1 MKQEAERSSAAA
13 DTFSVFSRA
22 EAAVA
27 EALALTFFPRQN
39 PIGISGIEAQVPRY
53 LDNYLLQFSFFF
65 RLGFSIILRVLN
77 WAPVVLLNSCRTLK
91 RMPEDD
97 RERFLTRWRGSGWYL
112 VRLGFHGLK
121 LLFSTAYFN
130 HPEVLQRI
138 GYYEVCPPEQDR
150 K

>member
-65 RLGFSIILRVLN
+65 RI
-77 WAPVVLLNSCRTLK
+77 AYCYRTLK
-91 RMPEDD
+91 SI
-97 RERFLTRWRGSGWYL
+97 F
-112 VRLGFHGLK
+112 
-121 LLFSTAYFN
+121 
-130 HPEVLQRI
+130 
-138 GYYEVCPPEQDR
+138 
-150 K
+150 